1 VHGSAP
7 LSRCRHVAR
16 VPHPHTN
23 VALLLGCQPTPPPR
37 ISVCVLS
44 PAILVLSRQRRPLS
58 IAARPSHATRRTPAI
73 DGFRPPFQE
82 FSRLPLL
89 LAPHPSPPRPTCR
102 AWQSLDSAP
111 LCPEIS
117 HSCRRCK
124 ALVPSVERARLRW
137 TRHHAPHPA
146 ILGFRDTMSRDQ
158 ARAPSMEGPPPR
170 RRWGHGDPHLSRPF
184 IVGAPHRSSHIVGA
198 PSIVDALLPRAPC
211 QEEADTAACVARQV
225 RHPRPARPYH
235 ERCCRP
241 SSRPQR
247 LPVTP

>member
-7 LSRCRHVAR
+7 LPRCQHVAR

-37 ISVCVLS
+37 ISVRVLS

-58 IAARPSHATRRTPAI
+58 IAARPSHAMRRAPAI

-89 LAPHPSPPRPTCR
+89 APHASPPRPHATLGSPWILRPCVPRSRIHAVDARPSHRQWKGR
-102 AWQSLDSAP
+102 AFDGLDTTRRTQPSSDSETQ
-111 LCPEIS
+111 CPEI
-117 HSCRRCK
+117 K
-124 ALVPSVERARLRW
+124 
-137 TRHHAPHPA
+137 
-146 ILGFRDTMSRDQ
+146 
-158 ARAPSMEGPPPR
+158 RAPSMEGPPPR
-170 RRWGHGDPHLSRPF
+170 RRWGHGDPHLPRPF
-184 IVGAPHRSSHIVGA
+184 VVGAPHRSSHIVGA

-211 QEEADTAACVARQV
+211 QEEADTVARVARQV

-241 SSRPQR
+241 SSHPQR